1 MITGVQDDYVRYW
14 IIILGETSYGGPGRS
29 TLVDNTNNN
38 SGWSAT
44 NSLSGVNNS
53 TACIFTN
60 NTLNRGGGGAYNGN
74 DNSIS
79 DSDTTVIRALD
90 IDSNV
95 DLAVIITNFNGIQPF
110 YISNSTSFSYWNN
123 YIYESEPTYAELI
136 LNNSSCTLVIN
147 GCMSFGYNVA
157 SSTGEGTLNLLV
169 QSSS

>member
-29 TLVDNTNNN
+29 TLVDNTIGN
-38 SGWSAT
+38 SAWAAT
-44 NSLSGVNNS
+44 NSLGGVNNS

-60 NTLNRGGGGAYNGN
+60 NTLNRGGGRTYNG
-74 DNSIS
+74 S
-79 DSDTTVIRALD
+79 DSSTTNLIRALD

-110 YISNSTSFSYWNN
+110 YISNSSTTTFSNWNN
-123 YIYESEPTYAELI
+123 YIYESEPTYAVLI

-157 SSTGEGTLNLLV
+157 SSTGRNIKFIC
-169 QSSS
+169 SI